1 MTNILFRLQPGQDA
15 LPNHI
20 VNLLLVIP
28 GVNGRDALRLLFDL
42 GGDIFESNTRAARDA
57 VSGCRLAVELL
68 LCDLL
73 AKVHQALDAPL
84 ILRAV
89 EESFMP
95 YFLEPYIFSA
105 DGFQRKAILILTNI
119 MALHKG
125 RTVAVNSLK
134 YCLNNAD
141 DSEHI
146 GTTLMLIKGDLINN
160 S

>member
-1 MTNILFRLQPGQDA
+1 M
-15 LPNHI
+15 
-20 VNLLLVIP
+20 IP

-73 AKVHQALDAPL
+73 AKVHQGLDAPL

-119 MALHKG
+119 MVKILNASNDKKQVHVQSLS
-125 RTVAVNSLK
+125 VAFII
-134 YCLNNAD
+134 
-141 DSEHI
+141 EQ
-146 GTTLMLIKGDLINN
+146 
-160 S
+160 